1 MTSPALTEHSGG
13 GLTTRRSIGRRR
25 RRCRDSGRGGRRN
38 YGRVRLIA
46 GHRRRGR
53 RRARSLRG
61 FFLFAGH
68 AFSSKQ
74 SARHETRTFENEHAG
89 TAMHERSH
97 RGARGKE
104 GSDHSARRDQLAQC
118 RVGMSA
124 CGNSTSVAHVRRRN
138 HRGWSRPRQRT
149 ALGIV
154 GGLARCAGISPKTDT
169 LLVLHHFL
177 AFALRPGVRRTVD
190 GLCVVAARRVHL
202 ANVAGKLRERG
213 ASEQVVRQHARV
225 EVAEQRLAGGSRASG
240 RRERSSR
247 DDDGRRAGASSTR
260 GGAWFFVRRSTALR
274 SREGSQIRP
283 AAL

>member
-1 MTSPALTEHSGG
+1 MTSPALMEHSGG

-97 RGARGKE
+97 CGARGKE

-154 GGLARCAGISPKTDT
+154 GGLARCAGISPKRDT

-177 AFALRPGVRRTVD
+177 AFALRPGVRGRSMAFALSPLAAFISRTWRGSCANEERPSRSSGSTP
-190 GLCVVAARRVHL
+190 GLKWRNSVWPEEAAPAGAGSDRVAMTTDAGLAPRVP
-202 ANVAGKLRERG
+202 
-213 ASEQVVRQHARV
+213 
-225 EVAEQRLAGGSRASG
+225 EVA
-240 RRERSSR
+240 
-247 DDDGRRAGASSTR
+247 R
-260 GGAWFFVRRSTALR
+260 GFS
-274 SREGSQIRP
+274 
-283 AAL
+283 